1 MGEPE
6 NPLTVP
12 DALPEGFSSTDKVP
26 DKEVEGVDLAIKP
39 DASNEQ
45 SANEVEAVES
55 TEVASVPSIPFGAIF
70 RSVVAVLVVV
80 MLFVIAGNVKL
91 EACVAKAQATYGP
104 VLPGKA
110 NNLTN
115 LARRNAIN
123 RCSASP
129 F

>member
-1 MGEPE
+1 MDETEKPMI
-6 NPLTVP
+6 VP
-12 DALPEGFSSTDKVP
+12 DALPEGFSSTDKRP
-26 DKEVEGVDLAIKP
+26 EQEAEGVDLPIKP

-55 TEVASVPSIPFGAIF
+55 TEVASAPSIPFGAIF

>member
-1 MGEPE
+1 MP
-6 NPLTVP
+6 
-12 DALPEGFSSTDKVP
+12 
-26 DKEVEGVDLAIKP
+26 IKP
-39 DASNEQ
+39 DAGSNE
-45 SANEVEAVES
+45 SASEVEAVEG

-104 VLPGKA
+104 NIPGKSEA
-110 NNLTN
+110 IKLHNF
-115 LARRNAIN
+115 ARNKAIKG
-123 RCSASP
+123 CSASP